1 MPKDTNGRTLL
12 DKIFFPVIGL
22 LMLFS
27 TVFEFWIA
35 FSLDTEL
42 CSKHMNSPL
51 LAGIALALSFLFNGV
66 WGYARGMN
74 DLLRRVA
81 ILLWTATITLGV
93 AAAGGAIVQ
102 TEFFSDT
109 GCDSDQN
116 TALHYVSIIALIISV
131 SLPHFYKSKG
141 KHEAKGEYKKV
152 ANKEKTVDK
161 TNAEPAVVPK
171 SGNQLNYF
179 YDERI

>member
-1 MPKDTNGRTLL
+1 MPKDSNGRTLI

-22 LMLFS
+22 LMMFS

-35 FSLDTEL
+35 FSLDTAL
-42 CSKHMNSPL
+42 CSKHMYSPL

-66 WGYARGMN
+66 WGYARGAMN
-74 DLLRRVA
+74 GWLRRVA

-102 TEFFSDT
+102 TDFFPNT

-116 TALHYVSIIALIISV
+116 TALHYVSIIALIISI
-131 SLPHFYKSKG
+131 SLPHFYKSKD
-141 KHEAKGEYKKV
+141 KHDYHKV
-152 ANKEKTVDK
+152 SDQAATENRVETPAVTQDKEKK
-161 TNAEPAVVPK
+161 
-171 SGNQLNYF
+171 LNF
-179 YDERI
+179 F